1 MKFNKND
8 AELFKEVAFLV
19 EASHQEYMSF
29 WADFSHQSDHPR
41 FKDKTVK
48 WEQESLG
55 KTREIGKINE
65 RPIVVSILY
74 ARLDGRRVAFY
85 EGCSQ
90 LVDHA
95 MIRKWLEHFTE
106 MTIRHEGLWAQCN
119 ASNFHHCLHA
129 IEAFK
134 K

>member
-1 MKFNKND
+1 MKFNEND

-19 EASHQEYMSF
+19 EATNQEYMGF

-55 KTREIGKINE
+55 KSREIGKING
-65 RPIVVSILY
+65 RPIVVDIRY
-74 ARLDGRRVAFY
+74 ARLNGRRVAFL

-90 LVDHA
+90 LVDHV
-95 MIRKWLEHFTE
+95 MIREWLEHFTE
-106 MTIRHEGLWAQCN
+106 KTIRHDGRWAHCDS
-119 ASNFHHCLHA
+119 SNFHHCLDG
-129 IEAFK
+129 IGAFK
-134 K
+134 